1 MSWLDA
7 VIALF
12 KPKRQGGGYQP
23 LPTPEPLP
31 PPPAPAPSAPAVSLS
46 SRLPTMTPQNEMVL
60 VDELRRDEGVRYTRY
75 LDSKGIPTTG
85 VGHNLQAKPL
95 PAGWTYPLSD
105 SQVDQLLE
113 DDLDD
118 VYVDLDR
125 NLSWWRALDA
135 VRQRVICNMCFNMG
149 IGRLLGF
156 KNMIAAARAGNYSKA
171 ALEMLD
177 SKWAREDVGIGT
189 AAKPGRAL
197 RLANMMRD
205 GK

>member
-7 VIALF
+7 ILALF
-12 KPKRQGGGYQP
+12 KPKQQGGGYQP

-31 PPPAPAPSAPAVSLS
+31 PPPAPTPSAPAVALS
-46 SRLPTMTPQNEMVL
+46 SRLPTITPQNEMQL
-60 VDELRRDEGVRYTRY
+60 VDELRRDEGVKYTRY

-85 VGHNLQAKPL
+85 VGHNLNAKPL

-125 NLSWWRALDA
+125 NLSWWRALDD
-135 VRQRVICNMCFNMG
+135 VRQRVIANMCFNMG

-156 KNMIAAARAGNYSKA
+156 TKMLAAARTANYSTA
-171 ALEMLD
+171 AAEMLD

>member
-1 MSWLDA
+1 MSLLDA
-7 VIALF
+7 VLALF
-12 KPKRQGGGYQP
+12 KPKQQGGGYQP
-23 LPTPEPLP
+23 SPTPEPLP
-31 PPPAPAPSAPAVSLS
+31 LPPAPAASLS
-46 SRLPTMTPQNEMVL
+46 SKLPTMTPQNEMVL

-85 VGHNLQAKPL
+85 VGHNLLAKPL

-105 SQVDQLLE
+105 RQVDQLLE

-125 NLSWWRALDA
+125 NLSWWRALDD
-135 VRQRVICNMCFNMG
+135 VRQRVIANMCFNMG

-156 KNMIAAARAGNYSKA
+156 TNMLAATRTANYSTA

-177 SKWAREDVGIGT
+177 SKWATDVGVGT

>member
-7 VIALF
+7 VLSIF
-12 KPKRQGGGYQP
+12 KPKQQGGGYQP
-23 LPTPEPLP
+23 LPSPDPLP
-31 PPPAPAPSAPAVSLS
+31 PPPAPVKQTIPAL
-46 SRLPTMTPQNEMVL
+46 LTPKTPTMTPQNEMTL
-60 VDELRRDEGVRYTRY
+60 VEELRRDEGVRYSPY
-75 LDSKGIPTTG
+75 IDSKGISTVG

-95 PAGWTYPLSD
+95 RTDWFYPLTD

-113 DDLDD
+113 SDLDS
-118 VYVDLDR
+118 VYADLDR
-125 NLSWWRALDA
+125 NLSWWRALDD
-135 VRQRVICNMCFNMG
+135 VRQRVVCNMCFNMG

-156 KNMIAAARAGNYSKA
+156 TKMLAAARTANYSTA
-171 ALEMLD
+171 AVEMLD
-177 SKWAREDVGIGT
+177 SKWATDVGVGT